1 MDFVNEIVM
10 PFVRVTTDCFD
21 SMIGTKL
28 KLKNVEKSN
37 NRYKARGVYA
47 MISFTGDMSGTIAI
61 SFQQDTAL
69 KIFSR
74 FLEESITEIDDE
86 ACDAAGE
93 IINIIAGGKSYVSN
107 YNMNMSLP
115 SVLIGSPM
123 LIALPRDVPVIKVT
137 FVSSEVGE
145 VSLLVSLRESR

>member
-10 PFVRVTTDCFD
+10 PFVRVTTDCFN
-21 SMIGTKL
+21 SMIGTEL
-28 KLKNVEKSN
+28 KFKNVEKSN

-61 SFQQDTAL
+61 SFQKETAL

-74 FLEESITEIDDE
+74 FLEEEVTEIDDE

-93 IINIIAGGKSYVSN
+93 IINIIAGGKSYISK
-107 YNMNMSLP
+107 YNMSMSLP

-137 FVSSEVGE
+137 FSSAHIGE